1 MKKTILFSLLSVFT
15 TFASHADEGMWML
28 TDLKKQNAAVMYDL
42 GLDISIDKVYS
53 PDSISLKDAV
63 VTSEEDVPVKSFLRK
78 VSY

>member
-42 GLDISIDKVYS
+42 GLDIL
-53 PDSISLKDAV
+53 SLIHI
-63 VTSEEDVPVKSFLRK
+63 
-78 VSY
+78 